1 MDNLEALVSLVV
13 YFFVF
18 VWLFHLFSGIVKL
31 IIKREPFKITDLLIV
46 SETIK
51 QKPVVSSLVA
61 IGVLAIILF
70 SNSTFNELI
79 GYDKPLSERDA
90 GDYCYY
96 VEATDDAGNKYTVPA
111 KISVDKWLE
120 DDGNGGSD
128 GVIEY
133 DLKQL
138 IFDDGT
144 VINNEDGRDASF
156 KHANH
161 FYDTEG
167 NEWECRLTEKH
178 AYSNSV
184 QETSFVNPRS
194 VIELGVV
201 VAVILINWLGGLAM
215 AVQENK
221 KEKLV

>member
-1 MDNLEALVSLVV
+1 MKNLEALVSIVV
-13 YFFVF
+13 YLFVF
-18 VWLFHLFSGIVKL
+18 IWLFHLLSGIVKL
-31 IIKREPFKITDLLIV
+31 IIKREPFKITNLLLF

-61 IGVLAIILF
+61 IGILATILF

-79 GYDKPLSERDA
+79 GYEKPLSERDA

-96 VEATDDAGNKYTVPA
+96 VEATDDAGNEFTVPA

-120 DDGNGGSD
+120 DDGDGGND

-133 DLKQL
+133 DIEQL

-144 VINNEDGRDASF
+144 IINIEDGRDASF
-156 KHANH
+156 KHANL

-178 AYSNSV
+178 AYSDIV
-184 QETSFVNPRS
+184 QETSLVNPRN

-201 VAVILINWLGGLAM
+201 VAVILINWLGGLAL
-215 AVQENK
+215 AVQEK
-221 KEKLV
+221 KQ

>member
-1 MDNLEALVSLVV
+1 MNSLEALVSLVV
-13 YFFVF
+13 YFFVLI
-18 VWLFHLFSGIVKL
+18 WLCHLLSRIIKF
-31 IIKREPFKITDLLIV
+31 IIKREPFKITDLLLV

-61 IGVLAIILF
+61 IGALAIILF
-70 SNSTFNELI
+70 TNSTFNELI
-79 GYDKPLSERDA
+79 GFDKPLSERDA

-96 VEATDDAGNKYTVPA
+96 VEATDDVGNEYTVPA
-111 KISVDKWLE
+111 KISVDKWVE
-120 DDGNGGSD
+120 DDGNGRSD

-144 VINNEDGRDASF
+144 VINIEDGRDASF
-156 KHANH
+156 KHANL

-178 AYSNSV
+178 AYSDIV
-184 QETSFVNPRS
+184 QETSFVNPRN

-201 VAVILINWLGGLAM
+201 VVVILINWLGGLAL
-215 AVQENK
+215 AIQENK
-221 KEKLV
+221 KEN